1 MSIRLALGLILSHLS
16 VAAESIPRRIPP
28 EGIPFP
34 QKVHSQLN
42 QRLIGLEEEYR
53 LIEGQSNNPDAD
65 TLLRAVRL
73 ALDHGELY
81 KDSQL
86 PLFNKTLD
94 LASQRIAQIRN
105 GQPLNRAHGLQ
116 VRGYRS
122 EIDGSAQPYGLEIPA
137 NIDLTLGPK
146 APKVPLYVWLHGR
159 GDKTT
164 DLHFIQQRLSKLGQ
178 FKISDGIVLH
188 PFGRHCM
195 GYKSA
200 GEIDVL
206 DAIEHTIS
214 EYPVDP
220 DRIALMGFSMGGA
233 GAWHIGAHYAQHFA
247 VVHAGAGFAETAE
260 YNRLQLANY
269 PHPVV
274 QKLWGNYDVPAY
286 ARNLLN
292 IPVVAYSGE
301 VDKQKQAADLM
312 TETLAQHGH
321 TLDHIIGKGMGHK
334 YDEKSRAQVLAY
346 IRQALNQ
353 GRDHFP
359 KKIHLQTRT
368 LRYNRHH
375 WVEIIG
381 LKEHWKDSRVD
392 AEYNPAQGFRITT
405 KNISS
410 LRLHVPSKEI
420 SFHIQSGTRINIDN
434 QSLKTPENGSFIDLL
449 RSGKKWEVARTSEDS
464 LRKRPGLQ
472 GPIDDAFLEPFAFVT
487 PSNLRGAPANIQ
499 KWLQIEI
506 QHAIDRWRAL
516 YRGEP
521 RIFKDSDVTVEHIE
535 KYHLVVWGTPKS
547 NSLLRKAL
555 PDLPIHWD
563 QNHSLKANGQ
573 NYNPKHHIP
582 LLIHPNP
589 LNPDKYIILNSGPT
603 HREAHDR
610 TNSLQN
616 PKLGDWAIVDVR
628 QKPSA
633 ESPGRVAARGF
644 FDEQWQ
650 WPN

>member
-1 MSIRLALGLILSHLS
+1 MSIRLSLGLLLSHLS
-16 VAAESIPRRIPP
+16 VAAEFIPRRIPP

-34 QKVHSQLN
+34 QKVHSQLT
-42 QRLIGLEEEYR
+42 QRLTGLEEEYR

-94 LASQRIAQIRN
+94 LAAQRIAQIRN

-122 EIDGSAQPYGLEIPA
+122 EIDGSAQPYCLEIPA
-137 NIDLTLGPK
+137 NIDLTPGPN
-146 APKVPLYVWLHGR
+146 ATKVPLYVWLHGR

-164 DLHFIQQRLSKLGQ
+164 DLHFIQQRLSKPGQ

-321 TLDHIIGKGMGHK
+321 TLDHIIGKGIGHK
-334 YDEKSRAQVLAY
+334 YDDKSRAQVLEY

-353 GRDHFP
+353 GCDHFP

-381 LKEHWKDSRVD
+381 LTEHWRDSRVD
-392 AEYNPAQGFRITT
+392 AEYDPAQGFRITT

-434 QSLKTPENGSFIDLL
+434 RSLKTPENGSFIDLL
-449 RSGKKWEVARTSEDS
+449 RSGKEWEVARTPEDS

-487 PSNLRGAPANIQ
+487 PSNLRGAPPNIQ

-516 YRGEP
+516 YP
-521 RIFKDSDVTVEHIE
+521 
-535 KYHLVVWGTPKS
+535 WGT
-547 NSLLRKAL
+547 
-555 PDLPIHWD
+555 
-563 QNHSLKANGQ
+563 
-573 NYNPKHHIP
+573 
-582 LLIHPNP
+582 
-589 LNPDKYIILNSGPT
+589 
-603 HREAHDR
+603 
-610 TNSLQN
+610 TN
-616 PKLGDWAIVDVR
+616 
-628 QKPSA
+628 
-633 ESPGRVAARGF
+633 F
-644 FDEQWQ
+644 
-650 WPN
+650 